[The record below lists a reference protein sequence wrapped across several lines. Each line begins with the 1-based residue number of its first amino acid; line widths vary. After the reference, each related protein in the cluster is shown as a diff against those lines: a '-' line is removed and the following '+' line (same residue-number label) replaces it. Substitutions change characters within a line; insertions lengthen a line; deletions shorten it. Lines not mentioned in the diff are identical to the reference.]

1 MRLFTRFFVFVF
13 SALLVVSSC
22 VPVSVSLD
30 TSPYTTT
37 HLIAVQSSAPINPAT
52 ASGLWMD
59 SSVPDALSA
68 VAQAWNLPAA
78 TDPSSAAVSIHIAQF
93 MPGATDRTA
102 WVYALVAPFPTVT
115 DGVSSYDLRSAWA
128 GTSTGV
134 FGGRPLLMEESTLA
148 AFTVLWGPP
157 ASGSVKTVSA
167 NQLLDTAWSEMPSW
181 AIVPFESLQPRW
193 KVLTIDGQSP
203 IHKDFDITQYP
214 LVAGFQVRAANTTSY
229 MLPATNRDPNKMTT
243 IIMTGVTALVRAT
256 ARIMEIKGVTYPGQ
270 DIRDWMREADIAHV
284 SNEIPFFTGCGYPNP
299 SQIALVFCS
308 NPKYIDLLTDIG
320 TDVVE
325 LTGNHFGD
333 YGEAAMM
340 ETLALYKEKGIPY
353 FGGGANLEDA
363 RKPLTLVDHG
373 NKIAFVGCNPVDVGD
388 FEVATDTRAGA
399 NPCNMQYQA
408 DQIKQL
414 KQQGYVVISTFQYY
428 EYYSPEARPWQ
439 QRDFRLM
446 ADSGASIVSG
456 SQAHFAQVME
466 FDGNSFIHYGLGN
479 LFFDQMGDIPPEP
492 GIRREFLDRHVVYDG
507 KYISTELLTAMLEDY
522 SRPRPMTP
530 EERAAFLQEYFED
543 SGWLPKS
550 PTPTPAPTMTLTPMV
565 LPTLSATSTGSALQ
579 TPTPTP

>member
-1 MRLFTRFFVFVF
+1 MIP
-13 SALLVVSSC
+13 AQ
-22 VPVSVSLD
+22 SLA
-30 TSPYTTT
+30 S
-37 HLIAVQSSAPINPAT
+37 INSAT
-52 ASGLWMD
+52 AGGLWMD
-59 SSVPDALSA
+59 ASVPDALRA
-68 VAQAWNLPAA
+68 VARTWNLPSAA
-78 TDPSSAAVSIHIAQF
+78 DESSAAVSIRIAQVT
-93 MPGATDRTA
+93 PGTADRSV
-102 WVYALVAPFPTVT
+102 WVYALAAPFPTVA
-115 DGVSSYDLRSAWA
+115 DGVSSYDLRSAWI
-128 GTSTGV
+128 GKSTGV

-148 AFTVLWGPP
+148 AFTALWGPP
-157 ASGSVKTVSA
+157 VSGSVKTVPV
-167 NQLLDTAWSEMPSW
+167 NQLLDTAWAEMPSW
-181 AIVPFESLQPRW
+181 AIVPFEALQPRW

-203 IHKDFDITQYP
+203 IRKDFDLAKYP
-214 LVAGFQVRAANTTSY
+214 LAAAFAVRAADTASY
-229 MLPATNRDPNKMTT
+229 KLPDTNRDPNKMTT

-256 ARIMEIKGVTYPGQ
+256 AKTMEIKGVTYPGR
-270 DIRDWMREADIAHV
+270 DIRDWMRAADIAHV
-284 SNEIPFFTGCGYPNP
+284 SNEIPFFSACGAPNP
-299 SQIALVFCS
+299 SQHALVFCS

-333 YGEAAMM
+333 YGEAAML
-340 ETLALYKEKGIPY
+340 ETLAIYKQKGIPY

-363 RKPLTLVDHG
+363 RKPLTLTDHG

-388 FEVATDTRAGA
+388 FEVATTTRAGA
-399 NPCNMQYQA
+399 NPCDMQYQA

-446 ADSGASIVSG
+446 ADSGAAVVSG

-479 LFFDQMGDIPPEP
+479 LFFDQMGDIPPQP
-492 GIRREFLDRHVVYDG
+492 GIRREFLDRHVIYDG

-530 EERAAFLQEYFED
+530 AERASFLLEYFTY
-543 SGWLPKS
+543 SGWLPRVS
-550 PTPTPAPTMTLTPMV
+550 IPTPAPTLTLTPMT
-565 LPTLSATSTGSALQ
+565 LPTLSPASTGSTPQ